1 MELDEAEQ
9 KLGVKLPL
17 DLRCVYRI
25 HNGQMKLHNM
35 SSLVGYFETFLS
47 YSQWC
52 NRGGMQG
59 NDVPPNIYLGERHS
73 PSNVRK
79 RGNGDTVAFHQIG
92 HQMLD
97 FKATMHQI

>member
-52 NRGGMQG
+52 NRGECRGMTFPQIFIWG
-59 NDVPPNIYLGERHS
+59 NAIPQVMSGKGGMVI
-73 PSNVRK
+73 
-79 RGNGDTVAFHQIG
+79 Q
-92 HQMLD
+92 
-97 FKATMHQI
+97 